1 MQTQVTTHRIPN
13 LISNMCAYDFC
24 SLIACSRFARFFC
37 SMQLLYMSLQFGRF
51 HAMLKNGLGRC
62 RKRNGHQSMTNG
74 CINKIA
80 QIHCWKIW
88 SLRVLSLVVV
98 FSFITT
104 WIHHGRTSVQ
114 TSIVRT
120 GATLRFLTCA
130 PYGKCTL
137 WRVMM
142 GHLSFVFWTGCQDQ
156 ITLNM
161 GDIHQIDAKH
171 AVECETQLLE
181 SKGLIVKSSFLQRV
195 WCLHL
200 FFDVWRYVVDACFQC

>member
-1 MQTQVTTHRIPN
+1 MFKVRTVFLFNATFVHVTPIRSLPCYAQKWARPVQEKEWPSKYDKWMYKQNRTN
-13 LISNMCAYDFC
+13 SLLEDLI
-24 SLIACSRFARFFC
+24 IAGFVISCRFF
-37 SMQLLYMSLQFGRF
+37 F
-51 HAMLKNGLGRC
+51 HYDLDPSWANFSANKHCANRC
-62 RKRNGHQSMTNG
+62 YS
-74 CINKIA
+74 A
-80 QIHCWKIW
+80 
-88 SLRVLSLVVV
+88 
-98 FSFITT
+98 
-104 WIHHGRTSVQ
+104 
-114 TSIVRT
+114 
-120 GATLRFLTCA
+120 FLTCA

-200 FFDVWRYVVDACFQC
+200 FFDVWRYVVDACFES